1 MLTTIL
7 VFLARILWTA
17 GVLRWGVNM
26 LRADGNETEPVP
38 EFRSALYTTLALS
51 AFGLLLDGINALPI
65 PGLGLL
71 CGAAYAA
78 VWYAVFAIGYKLGP
92 FRALAMLPIQ
102 IAGGL
107 LFKLVLAILPISA
120 GSISTLW

>member
-17 GVLRWGVNM
+17 GVLRWGVNL
-26 LRADGNETEPVP
+26 LRDDGSETQPMA
-38 EFRSALYTTLALS
+38 EFQSAVYTTLAL
-51 AFGLLLDGINALPI
+51 AGFGLLLDGINALPI

-78 VWYAVFAIGYKLGP
+78 VWYAVFAIGYRLGP

-102 IAGGL
+102 IVGGL
-107 LFKLVLAILPISA
+107 LFKLVLAVLPISS
-120 GSISTLW
+120 GSLTTLW